1 MDNVKFEKY
10 VRRVLNCIFDI
21 VSYAV
26 SIVIATAFVYFIA
39 SGISSIKKDDKKISG
54 HSITVTSKGH
64 EYIIFETDR
73 GNTCCTHSESCPCHK
88 TNTLWNIK

>member
-1 MDNVKFEKY
+1 MDKTKFEKY
-10 VRRVLNCIFDI
+10 VRRALNNIFD
-21 VSYAV
+21 
-26 SIVIATAFVYFIA
+26 AFVFCGAVIFVFIVA
-39 SGISSIKKDDKKISG
+39 SEFSSTEKDNKKISG

>member
-1 MDNVKFEKY
+1 MNKGKFERF
-10 VRRVLNCIFDI
+10 VRRVLNIFLDTFI
-21 VSYAV
+21 FVGCAV
-26 SIVIATAFVYFIA
+26 FILTVL
-39 SGISSIKKDDKKISG
+39 SEISSPKEDDKKISG